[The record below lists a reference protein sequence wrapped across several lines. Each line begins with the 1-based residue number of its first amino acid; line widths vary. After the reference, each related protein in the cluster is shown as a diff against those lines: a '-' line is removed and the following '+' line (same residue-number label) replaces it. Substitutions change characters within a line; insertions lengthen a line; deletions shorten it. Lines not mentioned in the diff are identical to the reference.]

1 MTLKNRELSLLP
13 IICHGIVIFLSR
25 KLKSS
30 SSSAWFRFLLQPFT
44 FLSRSI
50 DCLRAVFAF
59 TLIYCIYRWTKGGGR
74 GHLIN
79 DKSSF
84 FHFVFMVIKKYI
96 LIAICTVVSCADSFA
111 DYATWTRAT
120 LRRLL
125 LFLLSSK
132 VGKAVC
138 AVNSIRLRKLM
149 IFMKRIFVDLSLM
162 KTVSSTALY
171 NPSTTIKL
179 WTLRLSSDLG
189 NLPH

>member
-1 MTLKNRELSLLP
+1 M
-13 IICHGIVIFLSR
+13 
-25 KLKSS
+25 
-30 SSSAWFRFLLQPFT
+30 
-44 FLSRSI
+44 
-50 DCLRAVFAF
+50 
-59 TLIYCIYRWTKGGGR
+59 
-74 GHLIN
+74 IN

-162 KTVSSTALY
+162 KTVSSTTLY

-179 WTLRLSSDLG
+179 EVKFRLGKFATLIGIIININYDIFWFIYYL
-189 NLPH
+189 H